1 MQRSAKAASTTRK
14 GVSKIVPFL
23 AEGSGVVTTRAHMH
37 YVATEHGIVDLYGK
51 SLRQR
56 AEMLTSIAHPEHRE
70 ELDRAT
76 SERFGPKYR

>member
-1 MQRSAKAASTTRK
+1 
-14 GVSKIVPFL
+14 
-23 AEGSGVVTTRAHMH
+23 MH